1 MPDVNTHWIGLDVAK
16 KTFDAALVYPGQR
29 YPDTPLRTV
38 PVQTFARTKEGVR
51 KFLTWMGTLMPHDAQ
66 APAVRAVMEATGVYS
81 LELSAWL
88 CTQCPML
95 APAIVNPER
104 TASFIKSMGLRNKT
118 DRLDARALAFY
129 GAERHPAPY
138 EPLTSEHR
146 ALRDLS
152 RYRDALVVEK
162 VAEINREEQHP
173 QSKLVRKLQARRAQQ
188 RQRDIDK
195 IETEMKRIISD
206 TPHLQKDFNLLVSI
220 PGVGPVTA
228 MVILVEMGDLRR
240 FARARQ
246 ATAFAGV
253 TPRQND
259 SGDTKGKPRLC
270 KKGNPRV
277 RQVLYMASMAA
288 VQADSFLAQ
297 TYQQLLKHGKC
308 PMVALCAIMRKLVT
322 IMRAV
327 LITETAFTPGGKLR
341 EKTAT

>member
-1 MPDVNTHWIGLDVAK
+1 MADGNTHWIGLDVAK

-38 PVQTFARTKEGVR
+38 PVQTFARTKAGVSQ
-51 KFLTWMGTLMPHDAQ
+51 FLKWMAALMPADTP
-66 APAVRAVMEATGVYS
+66 APSARAVMEATGGYS

-88 CTQCPML
+88 CAQCPML

-104 TASFIKSMGLRNKT
+104 TASYMKSLGLRNKT

-129 GAERHPAPY
+129 GADRRPAAY
-138 EPLTSEHR
+138 EALTPEHQ

-152 RYRDALVVEK
+152 RYRDALVAEK
-162 VAEINREEQHP
+162 VAETNRDEQHP
-173 QSKLVRKLQARRAQQ
+173 QSKMVRKLRAQRARQ

-195 IETEMKRIISD
+195 IEAEMKRIISE
-206 TPHLQKDFNLLVSI
+206 TPQLQKDLKLLLSI
-220 PGVGPVTA
+220 PGVGFVTA
-228 MVILVEMGDLRR
+228 VVILAEMGDLRR

-277 RQVLYMASMAA
+277 RQILYMASMAA
-288 VQADSFLAQ
+288 VQADSFLKQA
-297 TYQQLLKHGKC
+297 YHELLKHGKC
-308 PMVALCAIMRKLVT
+308 PMVALGAIMRKLIT

-327 LITETAFTPGGKLR
+327 LITETPFTPGGKLR
-341 EKTAT
+341 EKTTT